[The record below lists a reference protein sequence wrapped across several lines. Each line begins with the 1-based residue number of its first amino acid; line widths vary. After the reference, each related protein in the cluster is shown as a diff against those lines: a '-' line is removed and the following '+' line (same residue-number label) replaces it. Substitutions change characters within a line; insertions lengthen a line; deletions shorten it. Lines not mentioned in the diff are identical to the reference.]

1 MSSLNKF
8 TLFDIKKMSNQ
19 NIWNG
24 CIKNIP
30 STSNNENDKYILYS
44 TGNASII
51 YGREYVCV
59 PAGKVLTRDDK
70 IKYNIW

>member
-8 TLFDIKKMSNQ
+8 TSSEINNMCNQ

-30 STSNNENDKYILYS
+30 SISNNTNERYVLHS
-44 TGNASII
+44 TGNASISG
-51 YGREYVCV
+51 GREYISF
-59 PAGKVLTRDDK
+59 PSNKILTTQEK
-70 IKYNIW
+70 IKYNIL